1 MNHPAAP
8 ARRAPGRAAPDPRRV
23 RGFTLIE
30 LAIVVA
36 IVGTM
41 VSMAA
46 PSLTRLADSV
56 RLTGASNSL
65 LSSLRLARS
74 EARKRGDRV
83 LMCKSA
89 DGLVCTT
96 AGGWEQGWILFQD
109 RNASGGFDEGDTVIQ
124 VQQALPGR
132 LSITGNRPVASAI
145 AYSPIGV
152 SRGVSGA
159 MLSGTITL
167 CRRSLE
173 PVAARQIVI
182 SSGGRPRV
190 KQLEVDHCG

>member
-1 MNHPAAP
+1 MNHPAAI
-8 ARRAPGRAAPDPRRV
+8 ARRAPCRAAPAPRRM

-41 VSMAA
+41 VSMAV
-46 PSLTRLADSV
+46 PSLTRLSDSV

-89 DGLVCTT
+89 DGVACTT

-109 RNASGGFDEGDTVIQ
+109 RNASGALDEGDTVIQ
-124 VQQALPGR
+124 VQQSLGGR

-152 SRGVSGA
+152 SRAVSGA
-159 MLSGTITL
+159 MLAGTITL
-167 CRRSLE
+167 CRPSLE

-190 KQLEVDHCG
+190 KRVELPQCG